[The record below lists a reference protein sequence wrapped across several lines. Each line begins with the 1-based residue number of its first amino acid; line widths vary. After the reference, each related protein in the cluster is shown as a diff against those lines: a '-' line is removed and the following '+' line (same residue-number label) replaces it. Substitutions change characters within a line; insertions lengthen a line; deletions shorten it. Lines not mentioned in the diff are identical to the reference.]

1 MATEKQHS
9 SQKHPPN
16 FRKEIPGDD
25 IYIKK
30 NRILEKLQLVRSYLT
45 STLNKPIKS
54 RIIIEE
60 LLDFWIKLQL
70 GGDTL
75 REDHPFPS
83 TNSKVK

>member
-1 MATEKQHS
+1 M
-9 SQKHPPN
+9 
-16 FRKEIPGDD
+16 
-25 IYIKK
+25 
-30 NRILEKLQLVRSYLT
+30 T

-70 GGDTL
+70 GGDTP

-83 TNSKVK
+83 ANSKVKWKDGDQGLKMLIGNLHLHGNQQTIMHQLHKKGEKVPKN

>member
-30 NRILEKLQLVRSYLT
+30 KQ
-45 STLNKPIKS
+45 
-54 RIIIEE
+54 
-60 LLDFWIKLQL
+60 
-70 GGDTL
+70 
-75 REDHPFPS
+75 
-83 TNSKVK
+83 NSGKTTAS